1 MGSCDWTTKATATS
15 LAMAAPNLLESLA
28 NVLEDATLKLNLTL
42 NLEEMWQATVVYS
55 EKNPKRFLCL
65 VFMFIYL
72 VFNNW
77 PALLV
82 VTFLFLCLVYQE
94 MEAEMLCKATE
105 ELSDWLSPFLV
116 VSLTFNVIG
125 LMALVFFLYQRRT
138 DAGDEEDE

>member
-1 MGSCDWTTKATATS
+1 
-15 LAMAAPNLLESLA
+15 MAAPNLLASLA

-42 NLEEMWQATVVYS
+42 NLEEMWQASVAYS

-82 VTFLFLCLVYQE
+82 VTFLFLCLVYQV
-94 MEAEMLCKATE
+94 KNK
-105 ELSDWLSPFLV
+105 SFLR
-116 VSLTFNVIG
+116 LEG
-125 LMALVFFLYQRRT
+125 LIMCRRWRQRCSARRRR
-138 DAGDEEDE
+138 G